1 MFCAFCLL
9 YYLVYYRENFMQFFI
24 PLRRDLEEKK
34 KIPPNQ
40 PNLKIQTRLK
50 KKNSNSAYSN
60 IHCLNVHR
68 ILT

>member
-40 PNLKIQTRLK
+40 PNLKIQTHLK
-50 KKNSNSAYSN
+50 KKNSN
-60 IHCLNVHR
+60 
-68 ILT
+68 